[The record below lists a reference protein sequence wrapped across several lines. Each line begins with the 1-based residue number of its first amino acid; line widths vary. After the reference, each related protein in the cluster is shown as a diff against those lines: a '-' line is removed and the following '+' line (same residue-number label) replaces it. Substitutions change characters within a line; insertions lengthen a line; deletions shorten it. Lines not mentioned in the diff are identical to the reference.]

1 MHSFIF
7 FILWCICASLLIV
20 QSAAANSSVL
30 HLAEAE
36 KLALADDIELQ
47 RRNLLHNA
55 QAQRAISVSQLP
67 NPKISLTALNLLV
80 EQPFDF
86 DAEPLTQGV
95 IGISQRFPRGDTLNI
110 QRLRE
115 ERQGDSR
122 LLDIQIRR
130 DQLRKSVR
138 REWVNVFEAQQRRTL
153 LHGLHEVY
161 AELMPIVTAQY
172 EVGAGGQE
180 EVLALR
186 LKQAVL
192 TDRITEQDSKLQQ
205 HRHRLREWIGDAA
218 SRAWPARLPEHL
230 QRIPSGD
237 VRQHPEIQRL
247 TLQSRSQRHQV
258 NLARQAYEPEY
269 DLNARY
275 GLRDGRSDVLSV
287 GVNIDLPLFSTEAQD
302 AELARQQ
309 HLHKASLNARDER
322 IRALQAQRLTYRSN
336 ARNLLTRLQQWEEAI
351 LPEIGQMT
359 QVVGGAYETGNASL
373 NSLLKLRESD
383 IQSREKLVAL
393 RAELAR
399 QVIELLYLNAGE
411 VE

>member
-1 MHSFIF
+1 VRFGDSDVPKRITKAKTH
-7 FILWCICASLLIV
+7 
-20 QSAAANSSVL
+20 
-30 HLAEAE
+30 
-36 KLALADDIELQ
+36 
-47 RRNLLHNA
+47 R
-55 QAQRAISVSQLP
+55 VSQLP
-67 NPKISLTALNLLV
+67 NPKISLTALNLRT

-180 EVLALR
+180 DILALR
-186 LKQAVL
+186 LKQALL

-218 SRAWPARLPEHL
+218 SRAWPATLPEHL

-275 GLRDGRSDVLSV
+275 GLRVMVCAMGAAMCSASALILICHCFPPKRRMPNWRAS
-287 GVNIDLPLFSTEAQD
+287 NIC
-302 AELARQQ
+302 
-309 HLHKASLNARDER
+309 
-322 IRALQAQRLTYRSN
+322 
-336 ARNLLTRLQQWEEAI
+336 TRPA
-351 LPEIGQMT
+351 
-359 QVVGGAYETGNASL
+359 
-373 NSLLKLRESD
+373 
-383 IQSREKLVAL
+383 
-393 RAELAR
+393 
-399 QVIELLYLNAGE
+399 
-411 VE
+411 